1 MMLQT
6 ASVAFVAVTYL
17 TILNKEL
24 VVTANDQCTEYRFKS
39 PFYPGVS
46 CEDIYNKNP
55 ESRER
60 SGYYWITNGP
70 SRVYCGMG
78 YTDSSCEDIY
88 NNNPETGD
96 KLGYY
101 RINGN
106 QWTYCN
112 MTAIAAGIYTISTC
126 AGVGGGWRR
135 IAHFN
140 ITAGD
145 DCPSG
150 WTKDTQS
157 GFSFCRPPGNDP
169 AGYTC
174 YSTHFPT
181 NGTSYTS
188 VCGRARGYQK
198 GDMWGFWGSTQG
210 SGNSIEGSYVDG
222 LSITHGSGP
231 RHHIWTYAVG
241 HYDASDAPWACPCS
255 PHPAAPPPSYVNSDY
270 YCESG
275 ATSDPSPAT
284 YFSNDTLWDG
294 LGCSTG
300 NMCCSNNLQ
309 PWFYR
314 NLGNSTTDDIKTRIC
329 LSYATYARGA
339 VVVDQL
345 ELYIQ

>member
-1 MMLQT
+1 MMTLQ
-6 ASVAFVAVTYL
+6 AVAYLVIMTYL
-17 TILNKEL
+17 TILNTEL
-24 VVTANDQCTEYRFKS
+24 IVTANDQCTEYRFKS
-39 PFYPGVS
+39 PFYPGAS

-55 ESRER
+55 ESREW
-60 SGYYWITNGP
+60 SGYYWITKGP
-70 SRVYCGMG
+70 SRVYCGMTYDG
-78 YTDSSCEDIY
+78 LSCEDIY

-96 KLGYY
+96 KSGYY

-106 QWTYCN
+106 QWTNCD
-112 MTAIAAGIYTISTC
+112 MTVIAVMIPTC
-126 AGVGGGWRR
+126 ADVGGRWTRL
-135 IAHFN
+135 AHIN

-157 GFSFCRPPGNDP
+157 GVSFCRPPGNNP
-169 AGYTC
+169 AGYMC
-174 YSTHFPT
+174 YSAHFST
-181 NGTSYTS
+181 NGRSYTG

-198 GDMWGFWGSTQG
+198 GQVWGFWGSTTTQ
-210 SGNSIEGSYVDG
+210 GNSIEGSYVDG

-241 HYDASDAPWACPCS
+241 YSNASGTYACPCRTNS
-255 PHPAAPPPSYVNSDY
+255 ATPPPSYINNDY

-275 ATSDPSPAT
+275 TSAPLTTTYYFDDP
-284 YFSNDTLWDG
+284 LWDG
-294 LGCSTG
+294 LGCSSDNT
-300 NMCCSNNLQ
+300 CCSNNLQ

-314 NLGNSTTDDIKTRIC
+314 NLGNTTTDDIEARIC
-329 LSYATYARGA
+329 MSYATYANGA